1 MPKRI
6 LPLTSAPAP
15 LGPYSVATEAAGLVF
30 FAGQGGIDPETGQ
43 VVSSDVAEQTHQ
55 TMRNIGAM
63 LNELGLTYAD
73 IVKTTIF
80 LADIGEFAAM
90 NAVYAEYVGDS
101 KPARTTVQA
110 GALPGNGLRVE
121 IDIIAAR

>member
-15 LGPYSVATEAAGLVF
+15 LGPYSVATEANGFVF
-30 FAGQGGIDPETGQ
+30 FAGQGGLDPDTGQ

-63 LNELGLTYAD
+63 LNELGLTYDD

-80 LADIGEFAAM
+80 LADISDFPTVNAA
-90 NAVYAEYVGDS
+90 YAEYVGEA

-110 GALPGNGLRVE
+110 GALPGNGLLVE